1 MKANVEW
8 MNVTYDVEFAA
19 PAFDLPIKNTSILK
33 IFYETIHP
41 QFPINVRDMRVDGG
55 NLLSDVRVR
64 VTLFNGNSV
73 IDISA
78 DKMSL
83 VFNNLR
89 TKEDLT
95 ICRDCIFLSEESLQ
109 KSLPDVPVR
118 NVTIKPMLFLE
129 LQDGEQNA
137 SKHLSQLQGASLRLD
152 LSTFGGAV
160 QHPGVNLEVENSEEG
175 WGAVF
180 HAFRDQS
187 KASALILS
195 CYTIYR
201 ADGTLCGLENRT
213 NHLERLLKAF
223 LDSIDLETG
232 DSAE

>member
-1 MKANVEW
+1 MKANVKW

-19 PAFDLPIKNTSILK
+19 PAFDLPSRSTNVLK
-33 IFYETIHP
+33 AFYKTIHP
-41 QFPINVRDMRVDGG
+41 RFPINTRDMQVDGG

-64 VTLFNGNSV
+64 ITLFNGNSV
-73 IDISA
+73 IDISV
-78 DKMSL
+78 DKMSI

-95 ICRDCIFLSEESLQ
+95 ICKDCISLSEETLQ
-109 KSLPDVPVR
+109 KSMADVPFR

-129 LQDGEQNA
+129 LQGGEQNA
-137 SKHLSQLQGASLRLD
+137 SKHLSQLQGASLQLD
-152 LSTFGGAV
+152 LSTFGGSV

-201 ADGTLCGLENRT
+201 EDGTLCGLENRT

>member
-8 MNVTYDVEFAA
+8 MNMTYDVEFAA
-19 PAFDLPIKNTSILK
+19 PAFDLPSRSTNVLK
-33 IFYETIHP
+33 AFYKTIHP
-41 QFPINVRDMRVDGG
+41 HFPINTRDMRVDGG

-73 IDISA
+73 IDISV
-78 DKMSL
+78 DRMSL
-83 VFNNLR
+83 VLNNLR
-89 TKEDLT
+89 TKEDLAT
-95 ICRDCIFLSEESLQ
+95 CKDCISLSEEALQ

-118 NVTIKPMLFLE
+118 NTTIKPVLFLE
-129 LQDGEQNA
+129 LQGREQNA
-137 SKHLSQLQGASLRLD
+137 SKHLSRLQEASIQLD
-152 LSTFGGAV
+152 LSPFGRAV

-175 WGAVF
+175 WSTVF

-195 CYTIYR
+195 CHTIYR
-201 ADGTLCGLENRT
+201 ADGTLRGLENRMD
-213 NHLERLLKAF
+213 HLERLLKAF

>member
-1 MKANVEW
+1 MKTNVER
-8 MNVTYDVEFAA
+8 MDVTYDVEFAA

-41 QFPINVRDMRVDGG
+41 QFPINARDMRVDGG

-89 TKEDLT
+89 TKEDLM

-109 KSLPDVPVR
+109 KSLPDVAVR
-118 NVTIKPMLFLE
+118 NIAINPVLFLE
-129 LQDGEQNA
+129 LEGGDQNA
-137 SKHLSQLQGASLRLD
+137 SKHLSRLQEASIQLD
-152 LSTFGGAV
+152 LSPFGRAV
-160 QHPGVNLEVENSEEG
+160 PHLGVNLEVENSEEG
-175 WGAVF
+175 WFTLF
-180 HAFRDQS
+180 HAYRDRR

-195 CYTIYR
+195 CHTMYR
-201 ADGTLCGLENRT
+201 ADGTLRDLENRT

-223 LDSIDLETG
+223 LDSIGLETEG
-232 DSAE
+232 LSE